1 MVCTPACWMTGW
13 WRTIKPLAGVARW
26 AAAGELPGAVTRCP
40 ARFGMAAAPLAGLGQ
55 PEQSGGVGSLKGP
68 PALSQVAQQVR
79 DVCPEVGGL
88 LKLRTPS
95 SSALHL
101 PSPGSPSE

>member
-1 MVCTPACWMTGW
+1 
-13 WRTIKPLAGVARW
+13 
-26 AAAGELPGAVTRCP
+26 
-40 ARFGMAAAPLAGLGQ
+40 MAAAPLAGLGQ

-68 PALSQVAQQVR
+68 GALSQVAQQVR

-95 SSALHL
+95 SSALHP
-101 PSPGSPSE
+101 PSPGSPSERWCTGISAVIPPLLPPSLVEAAPFPKSALWWYLQVLAEQPGG